1 MRNKIAL
8 TARHFAL
15 MVSFCITGSVLADT
29 AEIDGY
35 IWSYDVSDGH
45 ATVTG
50 ASPAGGEMEIPSEI
64 GGMTVR
70 AIDSYAFYSCFG
82 LTNVIVPSTVTNIGA
97 YAFFNCTNLVSVTL
111 NDGLRSISTGAFANC
126 KKLTSIV
133 IPSSVEEIG
142 ERYPK
147 ISRYDTARRLRY
159 DEFKEYAEA
168 FKDNWQDIASLPE
181 MTVATNNTS
190 AQCEISVKYRS
201 EDELSKE
208 SEYISFSAEVSIVE
222 PGGSMGT
229 VPGAGGSLS
238 GTLESS
244 TNIHSK
250 ASRCNMSWGVFEG
263 CVALEDVYLQDG
275 IVTIGGGAFR
285 NCTSLRNMVIPDT
298 VKSIGGYGV
307 VEVEEL
313 GYYPIRISNTLW
325 PVAGAGG
332 SISGA
337 ILEPRKEHSFRM
349 IEIESGVFQGCT
361 SLTNAVLSINLEYLG
376 PYAFAG
382 CSSLQSINL
391 PDSLRSINQ
400 GSFSGCESL
409 AHVRLP
415 DNLEIIGAYEWAPYY
430 IAIGYKYKQGDED
443 KFLKDET
450 WYGTDGVV
458 TNIGTFFRPGR
469 DIVNAVT
476 NIAHSTVMDNRWQV
490 NADEI
495 VIPSAADYY
504 CSNGS
509 EYGVDGC
516 DCLEEL
522 VLFTTS
528 INSYMIQKELLKRR
542 RFYPSFSNY
551 VQKFRPLGE
560 YRNLSA
566 DTSEEGVLYV
576 IDQLPDNRYV
586 RFMPDSGV
594 FYGCKSLT
602 AIEMPC
608 SVRRIADYA
617 FYDCP
622 SLSAVSIPSDLEVVG
637 RKAFGGTT
645 SLPELGLPWQSYR
658 DSISSWL
665 ANGQP
670 ISGLGDALCDI
681 AEEIKINAEMLSED
695 DETAILRMVCS
706 CTSFAFREFRI
717 NESTRSFEG
726 LGDVLDG
733 VASVV
738 GAMGKLPSAEY
749 REAILCIVDS
759 VNMLFVNNC
768 DASQLRCLTSFN
780 GIGEIFNGVA
790 HVIESV
796 RGRISVE
803 LRKWVVQSMVDI
815 TGQVANSL
823 ISNIDEMQ
831 RLESLDGLGGIFS
844 AEASVIA
851 AIGSGISSELRKW
864 IMQQTLECWS
874 LVADSIDRI
883 SASNPSLEP
892 LVAIEDVCNGLADV
906 VETMGIS
913 VLYVPAGI
921 KYCDLS
927 SFSQCGKL
935 KVISF
940 EGNAPINLGDDPG
953 ASSVIVQVSYG
964 STGWDVGIPGTWHG
978 MKIEYANP
986 ALDISAFGMLNN
998 IVSKGVT
1005 DIVIPNYVTA
1015 ISYHAFD
1022 ECASLTNIV
1031 FEGDAPNGSLSG
1043 LSSSCVIRVPRNAIG
1058 WNVEIP
1064 GIWQGVRIEYN
1075 KANLTIENGVLTG
1088 VVLNGDTGVEIPD
1101 SVVRVGEHAFDGCDG
1116 ITSVAIPGSVE
1127 AISPAAFDG
1136 CEKLWAKWFRT
1147 LERLSAEDLV
1157 AANAVSLT
1165 VTNVVVHYVA
1175 TATVSEAVTPDT
1187 NSTGIVNVVAEVSAG
1202 KPVAIPSEW
1211 AEQYPAFA
1219 EKFGDDFT
1227 AAITMKTGKRDGAGN
1242 AMLVW
1247 QDFVAG
1253 TDPTKED
1260 DVFKADITFDAA
1272 GNPIISWTPE
1282 LPPREAAKRS
1292 YKKYGKVK
1300 LNDAEWSL
1308 IDGNEA
1314 DYNFF
1319 KVSVEMK

>member
-15 MVSFCITGSVLADT
+15 MMVFCITGSVLADT
-29 AEIDGY
+29 TEIGGY
-35 IWSYDVSDGH
+35 IWFYDVSDGH

-50 ASPAGGEMEIPSEI
+50 VSPTDGEMEIPSEI
-64 GGMTVR
+64 GGMAVR
-70 AIDSYAFYSCFG
+70 EIGSYAFYSCVG
-82 LTNVIVPSTVTNIGA
+82 LTNVIVPSTVTNIGE

-126 KKLTSIV
+126 RKLTSID

-142 ERYPK
+142 ERYPW
-147 ISRYDTARRLRY
+147 ISRYDMARRLRY
-159 DEFKEYAEA
+159 DKLKEYAASFE
-168 FKDNWQDIASLPE
+168 DNWQDIASLPE
-181 MTVATNNTS
+181 MTVVTNNTS
-190 AQCEISVKYRS
+190 AQYLITVECSS
-201 EDELSKE
+201 EEELAKE
-208 SEYISFSAEVSIVE
+208 SEYIGFSAEVSIQD
-222 PGGSMGT
+222 PAT
-229 VPGAGGSLS
+229 TPGAGGSM
-238 GTLESS
+238 SS
-244 TNIHSK
+244 MSFTNIYSK

-263 CVALEDVYLQDG
+263 CVALEDVYLKNG

-313 GYYPIRISNTLW
+313 GYPIRESNTSW

-332 SISGA
+332 SMSGA

-382 CSSLQSINL
+382 CVNLQSIKL

-409 AHVRLP
+409 AHIRLP
-415 DNLEIIGAYEWAPYY
+415 TGLEIIGAYEWSPCY
-430 IAIGYKYKQGDED
+430 IARGYKRNGGDE
-443 KFLKDET
+443 FIEDET
-450 WYGTDGVV
+450 WYGADGVV
-458 TNIGTFFRPGR
+458 TNISTLFRPRR

-504 CSNGS
+504 CRNGS
-509 EYGVDGC
+509 EYGIVGC

-522 VLFTTS
+522 ALFTTS

-551 VQKFRPLGE
+551 VQKYRPLDE
-560 YRNLSA
+560 YWDVRVHIN
-566 DTSEEGVLYV
+566 SEGILYEW
-576 IDQLPDNRYV
+576 DYLPNNRIAE
-586 RFMPDSGV
+586 FMPDSGV

-602 AIEMPC
+602 AIELPS

-622 SLSAVSIPSDLEVVG
+622 SLSAVSVPSDLEVVG
-637 RKAFGGTT
+637 RKAFGGIT
-645 SLPELGLPWQSYR
+645 SLPELGLPWEGYR
-658 DSISSWL
+658 DVISSWL
-665 ANGQP
+665 TNGQP

-695 DETAILRMVCS
+695 DETAILRMVNNCVA
-706 CTSFAFREFRI
+706 FAFREFRI
-717 NESTRSFEG
+717 NESTRTFEG

-749 REAILCIVDS
+749 VEAILRIVDS

-790 HVIESV
+790 HVIESG
-796 RGRISVE
+796 RGGISSE

-815 TGQVANSL
+815 TGQVADSL
-823 ISNIDEMQ
+823 TGNIDEMQ

-851 AIGSGISSELRKW
+851 AIGSGISSEQRKW

-978 MKIEYANP
+978 LKIEYANP

-1015 ISYHAFD
+1015 ISSYAFD
-1022 ECASLTNIV
+1022 GCASLTNIV

-1043 LSSSCVIRVPRNAIG
+1043 LPSSCVIRVPRNAIG

-1064 GIWQGVRIEYN
+1064 GTWQGVRIEYN

-1088 VVLNGDTGVEIPD
+1088 VVLNGDTEVEIPD

-1116 ITSVAIPGSVE
+1116 ITSIAIPGSVE

-1187 NSTGIVNVVAEVSAG
+1187 TSTGIVNVVAEVSAG

-1260 DVFKADITFDAA
+1260 DVFRADITFDAA

-1282 LPPREAAKRS
+1282 LPPGEAAKRS